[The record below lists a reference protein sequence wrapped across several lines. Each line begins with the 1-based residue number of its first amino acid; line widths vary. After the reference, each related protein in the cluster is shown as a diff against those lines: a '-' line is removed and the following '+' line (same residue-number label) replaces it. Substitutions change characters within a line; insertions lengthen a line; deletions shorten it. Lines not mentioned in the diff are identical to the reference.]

1 MKKRQEI
8 QLQMLGSRRGDADG
22 ASVSTRGRPLEN
34 FSCEKEGVMAS
45 SLSTIFPFSSP
56 SQSWFRSFY
65 LNC

>member
-8 QLQMLGSRRGDADG
+8 QLQMLGSRRRDADG
-22 ASVSTRGRPLEN
+22 ASVSTRGCPLEN
-34 FSCEKEGVMAS
+34 SSCEKEGVMAS
-45 SLSTIFPFSSP
+45 ALSTIFPFSSS